1 MSGRQAD
8 PAVTR
13 ETLARTLRAARTAA
27 LAARVP
33 ATGAPSVPDIAYLVC
48 ACGSERYGVPL
59 AGVAQVLPM
68 RPCTPVPGAGPALV
82 GLIALSGRVVGV
94 IGLARALGR
103 PEPARDGGRTADRH
117 LGHLVHLR
125 GAQAL
130 ALCVDRAIGIARR
143 AAAPDGNLGNEAASG
158 YAPAGTGDGTPDF
171 VVVDL
176 PRLQARHGV
185 LGRGDAMHE

>member
-8 PAVTR
+8 PAAAR
-13 ETLARTLRAARTAA
+13 EVPARALRAARSAA

-33 ATGAPSVPDIAYLVC
+33 VTGAPPPEVAYLVC
-48 ACGSERYGVPL
+48 ACGSERYGLPL

-68 RPCTPVPGAGPALV
+68 RPCTPVPGAGPAMV
-82 GLIALSGRVVGV
+82 GLIGLSGQVVGV

-103 PEPARDGGRTADRH
+103 PEPARAGDRPP
-117 LGHLVHLR
+117 GHLVLLR
-125 GAQAL
+125 GAHAL
-130 ALCVDRAIGIARR
+130 ALRVDRAIGIARR
-143 AAAPDGNLGNEAASG
+143 AGTPDGGLGNEAASG

-176 PRLQARHGV
+176 PRLQGRYGV
-185 LGRGDAMHE
+185 PGRGDAMHK